1 MFFFGLLTFG
11 FHTVWLVI
19 LIAKKLSTGKTSNK
33 YYTNFKLVFV
43 VAELICLIFFIVRSQ
58 DTIEQS
64 TKHEQQ
70 VELVTQNFDGRCT
83 DENVK
88 FDFDVDLSAY

>member
-1 MFFFGLLTFG
+1 ML
-11 FHTVWLVI
+11 LVI
-19 LIAKKLSTGKTSNK
+19 LIAKKLRTGNTSNK
-33 YYTNFKLVFV
+33 YYASCKILFV

-83 DENVK
+83 DENVQY
-88 FDFDVDLSAY
+88 DFGVD